1 MFYVEFSC
9 RMTFSVKTNLSS
21 FFKFTT
27 WDSSCRIYNAKNR
40 SRVLRC
46 NIKHICNC
54 SKLMKTFTEHR
65 QSSQAH
71 SQWKILNVA
80 YKWKETWNYL
90 VMLQMRSLFRKRCP
104 NVLVPNLE
112 DWPNKQNCG
121 YQHRKCKG
129 SSAIVPK
136 WMMIC
141 QLNLKINCNRAWYSL
156 CSFLS
161 KFRNLNSLQLLDE
174 YFIHIQIVYFGFMEL
189 DLA

>member
-1 MFYVEFSC
+1 MSYECYLESDVKYSFLWKNFFQHFS
-9 RMTFSVKTNLSS
+9 RI
-21 FFKFTT
+21 TT

-65 QSSQAH
+65 QSSQAN

-80 YKWKETWNYL
+80 YKWKQTWNYL
-90 VMLQMRSLFRKRCP
+90 VLLQMRSLFRKRCL

-121 YQHRKCKG
+121 CQHRKCKG

-136 WMMIC
+136 
-141 QLNLKINCNRAWYSL
+141 
-156 CSFLS
+156 
-161 KFRNLNSLQLLDE
+161 
-174 YFIHIQIVYFGFMEL
+174 
-189 DLA
+189 

>member
-1 MFYVEFSC
+1 MFYVEFRC
-9 RMTFSVKTNLSS
+9 RITFSVKTNLSS

-80 YKWKETWNYL
+80 YKWK
-90 VMLQMRSLFRKRCP
+90 MKRNMKLPGNAP
-104 NVLVPNLE
+104 NAFIIPKTLPECFGAKSWGLT
-112 DWPNKQNCG
+112 KQAELWIPAQKMQRVISN
-121 YQHRKCKG
+121 
-129 SSAIVPK
+129 SAKVNDDLPTKPK
-136 WMMIC
+136 
-141 QLNLKINCNRAWYSL
+141 N
-156 CSFLS
+156 
-161 KFRNLNSLQLLDE
+161 
-174 YFIHIQIVYFGFMEL
+174 
-189 DLA
+189 